1 MSELDNEVKKMEDMY
16 TAYLEQR
23 TKVNNIKI
31 QDVKEK
37 YLGKF
42 IRYYYSFYSNDD
54 IAYQYLF
61 VKNIWYSAPDVY
73 VEGEGFELS
82 VSEDNDNNYFSWSKF
97 IQERMTISDLMEN
110 KGENYKIEI
119 ISESDFRNA
128 FQENVSMLKMNFK
141 NEFFNLDK

>member
-1 MSELDNEVKKMEDMY
+1 MSELDDEVKKMEDMY
-16 TAYLEQR
+16 NAYLEQR
-23 TKVNNIKI
+23 TKVNNLKI

-42 IRYYYSFYSNDD
+42 IRYYYPFYSNDD

-61 VKNIWYSAPDVY
+61 IKNIWYSAPDVY
-73 VEGEGFELS
+73 IEGEGFELS
-82 VSEDNDNNYFSWSKF
+82 VSDDDDDNYFSWSKF

-110 KGENYKIEI
+110 KGENDKIEI

>member
-1 MSELDNEVKKMEDMY
+1 MSELDDEVKKLEDMY

-23 TKVNNIKI
+23 TKVNNLKI

-42 IRYYYSFYSNDD
+42 IRYYYSFYANDD
-54 IAYQYLF
+54 IAYKYLF
-61 VKNIWYSAPDVY
+61 IKNIWYSSPDVY
-73 VEGEGFELS
+73 VEGEGFELAL
-82 VSEDNDNNYFSWSKF
+82 SEDNCDNYFSWSNF

-110 KGENYKIEI
+110 KGENDKIEI